1 MNTLSCGNTCVRHAV
16 MGCVLFNLI
25 TNLNEEQRIILIRA
39 TTEMERADLTE
50 GIQEHIVSRT

>member
-1 MNTLSCGNTCVRHAV
+1 